1 MTLKKCLRL
10 IGPFV
15 ISVALL
21 TGCNS
26 TSDDQKSEK
35 QQRVDNLSNKINTNY
50 KKNNGVVEKDGKV
63 HKNGVVNDK
72 ESRKMNNK

>member
-10 IGPFV
+10 VGPFV

-63 HKNGVVNDK
+63 RKNGVVNDK